1 MTVDKYKF
9 NNFLKRIR
17 FNKDPFWV
25 NLVLVTSIVLIFCLF
40 IFIIIQLY

>member
-1 MTVDKYKF
+1 MDKDKL
-9 NNFLKRIR
+9 NNFLKRIK

-25 NLVLVTSIVLIFCLF
+25 NLVLVTSIILIFCLF